1 MGLMDELRQQWRT
14 GGALIR
20 LVLVN
25 ALVFVALLLL
35 HLVLIPIAGDRMI
48 ADVWTEVYVM
58 HWLQSTYVWSDLLY
72 RPWTV
77 VTYMFVHLDFF
88 HVFFNMLMLWF
99 SGRLFMDLLGGKR
112 LVGNYLLGGMAGWLF
127 YALAYNYIPGIRG
140 NGDGSDILGAS
151 ASVMAVFIGIA
162 AYRPDMVVNLLIFGA
177 VRLKWIAL
185 IYLVLDLVSIRQG
198 NNSGGHLAH
207 VGGALYGYLAAVQL
221 KKGGDWSGAFM
232 DRLQRFG
239 ALFTRRKGPRLR
251 VEKMDR
257 RKVRVLQDSEFNATK
272 RAKEERVNAILD
284 KISRSGY
291 DSLSKEEKD
300 FLFRASHEQ

>member
-1 MGLMDELRQQWRT
+1 MDELRLQWRT

-25 ALVFVALLLL
+25 AVVFVALLLA
-35 HLVLIPIAGDRMI
+35 HLILIPIAGDRMI
-48 ADVWTEVYVM
+48 ADVWSEVYMM
-58 HWLQSTYVWSDLLY
+58 HWLQSTYVWGDLLY

-77 VTYMFVHLDFF
+77 FTYMFVHLDFF

-112 LVGNYLLGGMAGWLF
+112 LVGNYILGGLAGWLF
-127 YALAYNYIPGIRG
+127 YALAYNYVPGMRG

-151 ASVMAVFIGIA
+151 ASVMSVFIGIA
-162 AYRPDMVVNLLIFGA
+162 AYRPDMVVSLLIFGE

-207 VGGALYGYLAAVQL
+207 VGGALYGYLAAMQL
-221 KKGGDWSGAFM
+221 RKGGDWSAAFI
-232 DRLQRFG
+232 DRIERIG
-239 ALFTRRKGPRLR
+239 SLFTRRKAPRLR

-257 RKVRVLQDSEFNATK
+257 RKVRVMQDTDFNATK

>member
-25 ALVFVALLLL
+25 ALVFVALLLM

-48 ADVWTEVYVM
+48 ADVWSEVYVM
-58 HWLQSTYVWSDLLY
+58 HWLQSTYVWGDLLF

-77 VTYMFVHLDFF
+77 ITYMFVHLDFF

-112 LVGNYLLGGMAGWLF
+112 LVGNYLLGGLAGWLF
-127 YALAYNYIPGIRG
+127 YALAYTYIPGIRG
-140 NGDGSDILGAS
+140 QGDGSDILGAS

-207 VGGALYGYLAAVQL
+207 VGGALYGYLAATQL
-221 KKGGDWSGAFM
+221 KKGSDWSGAFM
-232 DRLQRFG
+232 DQLQRIG
-239 ALFTRRKGPRLR
+239 SLFTRRKGPRLR

-257 RKVRVLQDSEFNATK
+257 RKVRVLQDSDFNATK